1 MGSDIWEQIRRGE
14 YPETS
19 ATLEEVLCSVGR
31 QLGLRLEK
39 IIELLDKAGIVI
51 PPIGAPGF
59 AITPTG
65 QMIALMRLLAASF
78 PRDLI
83 VVPVTIAATPL
94 VVNPNDHD
102 VAVIITNLDNA
113 QLLHYGSAATMTVQ
127 SPIIQTESTEK
138 LLVSASRT
146 LYGIV
151 AGPAAIAV
159 GVSHLD
165 IPIV

>member
-1 MGSDIWEQIRRGE
+1 MGSNILEKIRHGE

-19 ATLEEVLCSVGR
+19 PTLEEVLCSVGR
-31 QLGLRLEK
+31 QLGFRLEK
-39 IIELLDKAGIVI
+39 IIDLLENAGIVI
-51 PPIGAPGF
+51 PPVGAPGY

-83 VVPVTIAATPL
+83 VVNVTIAATPL
-94 VVNPNDHD
+94 VVNPNDFD
-102 VAVIITNLDNA
+102 VPVIITNLDNA
-113 QLLHYGSAATMTVQ
+113 QLLHYGSAATMTIQ
-127 SPIIQTESTEK
+127 SPIIQTETSEK